1 MYTQIII
8 ALLTILGSG
17 VVTAIVTHRLATSR
31 QEREF
36 KRKKLEE
43 LYLALH
49 GFCTLFGTW
58 SIVWPQVMEGEM
70 EYNQALDIQL
80 QNKTGKDARY
90 LETATM
96 LINIYFPS
104 LRNRLAALLKCRDE
118 ANAVLRVFKSL
129 YKESGPTAETAA
141 FVGPFS
147 KAMLSFDAAHQDLN
161 ESLFKLAEAIR

>member
-1 MYTQIII
+1 MNTQIII

-17 VVTAIVTHRLATSR
+17 VVTAVVTHRLATSR

-43 LYLALH
+43 LYLALQ
-49 GFCTLFGTW
+49 GFCTIFGAW
-58 SIVWPQVMEGEM
+58 SILWPAVMKGEM
-70 EYNQALDIQL
+70 EFNQALDIQL
-80 QNKTGKDARY
+80 ESKAGKDARY

-104 LRNRLAALLKCRDE
+104 LRDGLAALLKRRDE
-118 ANAVLRVFKSL
+118 ANLVFGNFKSL

-141 FVGPFS
+141 FMGPFS
-147 KAMLSFDAAHQDLN
+147 KAMLNFDAAHQDLN
-161 ESLFKLAEAIR
+161 ELLFRLAEAIR